1 MRFGLLALLALLLVA
16 ACAAPADEEPT
27 EASGDALTNDVLHAA
42 LVAGQIG
49 ETPTGYLGIV
59 DPAKAT
65 DELERNV
72 ADNTIKRRAVYTKVA
87 ENLVWTTVQSV
98 AQRTAY
104 DVYARNILVG
114 YAYKTEDGT
123 WTKRTASAPVVMP
136 SFCPPSP

>member
-42 LVAGQIG
+42 LVAGQIC

-72 ADNTIKRRAVYTKVA
+72 ADNTIKRRAVVRPLRRA
-87 ENLVWTTVQSV
+87 
-98 AQRTAY
+98 
-104 DVYARNILVG
+104 
-114 YAYKTEDGT
+114 
-123 WTKRTASAPVVMP
+123 
-136 SFCPPSP
+136 